1 MCRGDAC
8 HGGEF
13 VHGWRAGFGG
23 GLVGELGGFAGKFCG
38 GWFGLV
44 GGAVVLAVRGHWG
57 MDCRFAVAPRN
68 DGVGSSLPAK
78 RGNPLVALLAAHAI
92 QNK

>member
-1 MCRGDAC
+1 M
-8 HGGEF
+8 
-13 VHGWRAGFGG
+13 
-23 GLVGELGGFAGKFCG
+23 
-38 GWFGLV
+38 
-44 GGAVVLAVRGHWG
+44 GHWG